1 MENNTVSGTKIN
13 KDLIRSIAVI
23 VCAVLLWI
31 IFLYVFQGRF
41 TVNTHR
47 APVAEADIKS
57 RIVTSDGIT
66 TDSIG
71 YDFIPLNK
79 GDFATFTI
87 NSSKY
92 FDSLQN
98 PVLYFTLY
106 NCHVKV
112 YADDKLIYEQ
122 PVEPGKEMVYT
133 GNYMYKIPVPVS
145 DRLRIEAYCLSL
157 KAVSNIQPRI
167 VAADQVWQIPLE
179 KNTALFILLLT
190 FQVIGILMF
199 FITLLKSI
207 VERKLS
213 IGVSLFAL
221 LTALSAW
228 CFFAFHMGY
237 ILIDD
242 VVLAAKTEYYM
253 LFIAPF
259 TIALFMRQL
268 MTKGV
273 FRFIADACIAGNG
286 IYLIAVFAYGM
297 LSEHGSLNDFLPV
310 THLWFV
316 AITALLVAGIFTSKD
331 FKGSLSTAV
340 LKIGLVFSIAL
351 CFLEFGVYNFGYKF
365 ENQVGE
371 FSIAPYAVIAV
382 TVTLMTYYCV
392 TIMEDTSEKMEKE
405 NLELLAYRDRLT
417 GLPNRAALDKYL
429 DSMIEDGVKNYT
441 LVFIDLNNLKLAN
454 DDYGHDT
461 GDLLIKELAF
471 AVRKSFAAGF
481 SCRWG
486 GDEFVAIIPGSREE
500 GQAAIRLF
508 HEYISVINSGDL
520 CEVKISAAL
529 GSVVSSEAKYIKPTT
544 AIRQADIRM
553 YARKKEMKKAS
564 ETEVGVS

>member
-1 MENNTVSGTKIN
+1 MENNTVSSFKIN

-23 VCAVLLWI
+23 VFAVLLWI
-31 IFLYVFQGRF
+31 IFLFVFQNRF
-41 TVNTHR
+41 TVNTHCP
-47 APVAEADIKS
+47 PVDDADIKA
-57 RIVTSDGIT
+57 RIVTVDGKT

-71 YDFIPLNK
+71 YDFMPLNK

-87 NSSKY
+87 NSGKY
-92 FDSLQN
+92 FDSVQN

-112 YADDKLIYEQ
+112 FADDVLVYEQ
-122 PVEPGKEMVYT
+122 AVEPGKEMVYT
-133 GNYMYKIPVPVS
+133 GNYMYKIPVPS
-145 DRLRIEAYCLSL
+145 ADRLRIEAYCLSL
-157 KAVSNIQPRI
+157 KAVSCIQPRI
-167 VAADQVWQIPLE
+167 IAADDAWQIPLE
-179 KNTALFILLLT
+179 NNTALFILLLT
-190 FQVIGILMF
+190 FQVIGLLMF
-199 FITLLKSI
+199 FITTLKSI
-207 VERKLS
+207 VDRKLS

-221 LTALSAW
+221 MTALSAW

-237 ILIDD
+237 ILIED
-242 VVLAAKTEYYM
+242 VVIAAKTEYYM
-253 LFIAPF
+253 LYIAPF

-286 IYLIAVFAYGM
+286 IYLIGVFAYGM
-297 LSEHGSLNDFLPV
+297 LSERGSLNDFLPV
-310 THLWFV
+310 THLWF
-316 AITALLVAGIFTSKD
+316 AALTILLVAGIFTSKD

-351 CFLEFGVYNFGYKF
+351 GFLEFGVYNYGYKF

-371 FSIAPYAVIAV
+371 FSMAPYAVIAV

-429 DSMIEDGVKNYT
+429 DSMIENDVRNYT
-441 LVFIDLNNLKLAN
+441 LVFIDLNNLKVAN
-454 DDYGHDT
+454 DGYGHDT

-471 AVRKSFAAGF
+471 AVKKSFAAGF

-486 GDEFVAIIPGSREE
+486 GDEFVSIIPGSREE

-553 YARKKEMKKAS
+553 YARKKEMKKEDEAR
-564 ETEVGVS
+564 EGVS

>member
-1 MENNTVSGTKIN
+1 MENNTVSGNRIN

-23 VCAVLLWI
+23 VCAVLLWMV
-31 IFLYVFQGRF
+31 FLFVFQERF
-41 TVNTHR
+41 TVKSSRSPVSDSDIR
-47 APVAEADIKS
+47 A
-57 RIVTSDGIT
+57 RIVTSDGRT

-79 GDFATFTI
+79 GDFASFTI
-87 NSSKY
+87 DSSKY
-92 FDSLQN
+92 FDSLPN

-112 YADDKLIYEQ
+112 FADDQLIYEQ

-133 GNYMYKIPVPVS
+133 GNYMYRIPVQAS
-145 DRLRIEAYCLSL
+145 DRIRIEAYCLSL
-157 KAVSNIQPRI
+157 KAVSSIQPRI
-167 VAADQVWQIPLE
+167 VPAEEAWKIPLE
-179 KNTALFILLLT
+179 DNTALFILLLT

-199 FITLLKSI
+199 FITLIKSI

-213 IGVSLFAL
+213 IGVSLFAIITL
-221 LTALSAW
+221 LSAW

-237 ILIDD
+237 ILIAD
-242 VVLAAKTEYYM
+242 VVIAAKTEYYV
-253 LFIAPF
+253 LFVAPF
-259 TIALFMRQL
+259 AIAFFMRQL
-268 MTKGV
+268 MNKGV
-273 FRFIADACIAGNG
+273 FRFIADAFIVGNG
-286 IYLIAVFAYGM
+286 IYLISVFAYGM

-316 AITALLVAGIFTSKD
+316 AVTGLLIAGIFISKE

-340 LKIGLVFSIAL
+340 LKIGLTFSIVL

-382 TVTLMTYYCV
+382 TVTLMTYYSV
-392 TIMEDTSEKMEKE
+392 TIMEDTSAKMEKE

-429 DSMIEDGVKNYT
+429 DGMIENDIKNYT
-441 LVFIDLNNLKLAN
+441 LVFIDLNNLKVAN
-454 DDYGHDT
+454 DGYGHDT

-471 AVRKSFAAGF
+471 AVKKSFAAGF

-486 GDEFVAIIPGSREE
+486 GDEFVGIIPGSREE

-553 YARKKEMKKAS
+553 YARKKEMKKES
-564 ETEVGVS
+564 EVKAGVS